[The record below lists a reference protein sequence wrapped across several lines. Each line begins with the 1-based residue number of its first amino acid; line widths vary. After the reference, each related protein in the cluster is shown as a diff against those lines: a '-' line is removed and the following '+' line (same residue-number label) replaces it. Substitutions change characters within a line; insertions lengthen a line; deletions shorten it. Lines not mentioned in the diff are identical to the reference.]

1 METWN
6 TKNAFSQDSSGS
18 PVRLLKSTN
27 QKIFFVHINK
37 NAGSSMGLSIGIRVE
52 GGPRK
57 IFHMTAY
64 QMKLLYGDKIFDDTY
79 KFTVIRNPYD
89 RFLSMYKF
97 RKRTKQTGFNKTT
110 PSLED
115 FFYEGFVG
123 KSAKYRWGINGGQHG
138 EEWMFMNQY
147 DWICNPLNKEE
158 IIIDRILS
166 FENLQDDFDSMAD
179 FLKQPRI
186 ILPNSNSS
194 NKKEKYLD
202 FFKNP
207 TFVSDFNQ
215 YYNRDFE
222 FFKYDKI

>member
-1 METWN
+1 METWD
-6 TKNAFSQDSSGS
+6 TKNAFDNNLSGS
-18 PVRLLKSTN
+18 PIRLLNSTG

-37 NAGSSMGLSIGIRVE
+37 NAGSSMGLSIGIREE

-57 IFHMTAY
+57 IFHMTSY
-64 QMKLLYGDKIFDDTY
+64 QMKLIYGNEVFDDTF

-97 RKRTKQTGFNKTT
+97 RKRTKQTGFKNAI

-123 KSAKYRWGINGGQHG
+123 KSAKYRWGYQGGQHG
-138 EEWMFMNQY
+138 EEWMFLNQY
-147 DWICNPLNKEE
+147 DWICNPLDKDQ
-158 IIIDRILS
+158 IMVDKILK
-166 FENLQDDFDSMAD
+166 FENLQSDFDDMAD
-179 FLKQPRI
+179 HLKQPRI

-202 FFKNP
+202 FFQNEK
-207 TFVSDFNQ
+207 FISDFNQ
-215 YYNRDFE
+215 YYSKDFE
-222 FFKYDKI
+222 YFKYEKI